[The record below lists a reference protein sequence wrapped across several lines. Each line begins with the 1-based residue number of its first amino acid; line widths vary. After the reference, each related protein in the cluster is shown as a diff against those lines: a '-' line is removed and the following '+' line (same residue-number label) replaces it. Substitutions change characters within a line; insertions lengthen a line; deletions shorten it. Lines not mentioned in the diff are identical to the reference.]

1 MQCQCYCEH
10 VFPQLFLSHHDT
22 LSMLQILHL
31 DAKMALV
38 KAQYKELA
46 AEALK
51 NTKNKTLADVTNAAR
66 KGSVHKP
73 ATIGI
78 ASSFTP
84 ARICNSYTPGSLA
97 GSSAA
102 RSARSMTHTPQ
113 FVPVQPV
120 QPVQP
125 VELALPLAEQ
135 VSPVLKTITLNSV
148 FEVAADEEWSL
159 LWHPPPMHWQRR
171 QVCLIV
177 SLSCSTSL
185 TSRLSGSLILSGFTL
200 AHPKSRP
207 KKYVI
212 QL

>member
-1 MQCQCYCEH
+1 
-10 VFPQLFLSHHDT
+10 
-22 LSMLQILHL
+22 MLQILHL

-135 VSPVLKTITLNSV
+135 VSPL
-148 FEVAADEEWSL
+148 
-159 LWHPPPMHWQRR
+159 PR
-171 QVCLIV
+171 Q
-177 SLSCSTSL
+177 SLSILFLKSL
-185 TSRLSGSLILSGFTL
+185 QMRSGAYYGTL
-200 AHPKSRP
+200 HQCIGKGGRCA
-207 KKYVI
+207 
-212 QL
+212 